1 MTTSPHRASLHRFQQ
16 GLARLASIASALAVL
31 VAGVDLLGWALGSR
45 FLTQLLPLP
54 GAGLMMPNT
63 AIGLALSGTALWLLH
78 PKGASRPRRVS
89 GRALA
94 LIPLLLGGLVLSEY
108 LFGLDA
114 GMDLLFFG
122 ETVQRMAPMLPGRP
136 SPMGALNFCL
146 LGLALL
152 LLHVRTRRG
161 WLAARPLA
169 LIVTLTSA
177 QVLIGYLYLEGS
189 LAEPRRLFSF
199 LPPFTPMAV
208 HTAALFL
215 LLSLGILSVHP
226 EHGLTGVLLRDDV
239 GGILV
244 RRLLPALLLTPLLV
258 GGVWILGERLGL
270 FGTTLGVSLF
280 VLVTMVAFLLV
291 IARNASTLSLLDA
304 QRHAMEQSLRL
315 SEARFAGIVSTAADA
330 IISVDEA
337 QRITLF
343 NTGAERIFGYAASEV
358 LGQSL
363 DLLVPERFQAL
374 HRQHLREF
382 AASERTARHMGERRT
397 ITGRRKNGEEF
408 PAEASISKLR
418 VDGTQLL
425 TVIVRD
431 ITARQRAEEGLRN
444 SEERFRTSFEDAPIG
459 MALVGLDGRFL
470 SVNGSLCGIVGYSP
484 KELLT
489 KTFQD
494 ITWPEDLELDL
505 ANVHRLLQGEIS
517 SYQMEKR
524 YIHKDGHRVTILLTA
539 SLVRGARGEPLHF
552 ISQIQDISERKQLEQ
567 AWRFLAESGPR
578 LAASLDSRTTL
589 TTVAGLAVPALADWC
604 LVEQLDEEGRVK
616 RVEGLAASPEKSRL
630 LRELLTPP
638 PQGGPSHPGHLISQ
652 VLRTGQ
658 PALLPE
664 LSEAVLES
672 AAEDPH
678 HLELLHHLE
687 PRSGLIIPLVTRG
700 RTLGALVL
708 VMSESGRRYEAR
720 DLALAEELAQRAALA
735 LDNACLHEKSE
746 QATRTRD
753 EVLRIVAHDLRTPL
767 NVISLS
773 TKVLLKHPPEK
784 RATDTKPL
792 EAIQKSV
799 DRATRL
805 ILDLLD
811 IARMEAGRLSVD
823 RGWEQTAPL
832 VREAAELHRALAEEK
847 SIQLR
852 VAVPEDA
859 PPVFADRDR
868 VLQILSNLLGNA
880 LKFTPMGGRILLR
893 AEPVGS
899 RVRFSVSDTGSGIP
913 EEDLPHLFE
922 PFWQASAGRKQGAG
936 LGLAIVKGL
945 VDAHGGQIWVES
957 SPGVGSTFF
966 FTLPTASPA
975 EAHPPAHA

>member
-1 MTTSPHRASLHRFQQ
+1 MTTSPHRASLRRLKQ
-16 GLARLASIASALAVL
+16 GLAPLAPAVSGLAVL
-31 VAGVDLLGWALGSR
+31 VASFNLLGWALGSR
-45 FLTQLLPLP
+45 PLTRLIPVQ
-54 GAGLMMPNT
+54 GAISMMPNT
-63 AIGLALSGTALWLLH
+63 AIGFILSGLALWLLH
-78 PKGASRPRRVS
+78 PEGPDRRRRTT
-89 GRALA
+89 GQALA
-94 LIPLLLGGLVLSEY
+94 LVTLLLGGLTLAEY

-114 GMDLLFFG
+114 GIDLLLFG
-122 ETVQRMAPMLPGRP
+122 GTVQRMVPLSPGRP
-136 SPMGALNFCL
+136 SPMTAMNFCL
-146 LGLALL
+146 LGGALL
-152 LLHVRTRRG
+152 LLHVRTRQGR
-161 WLAARPLA
+161 LPARFLA
-169 LIVTLTSA
+169 LTVTLLSA
-177 QVLIGYLYLEGS
+177 QVLIGYMYLEES
-189 LAEPRRLFSF
+189 LFGPRRLFSF

-226 EHGLTGVLLRDDV
+226 ERGLTGLLLRDDV

-244 RRLLPALLLTPLLV
+244 RRLLPAVLLTPLLV
-258 GGVWILGERLGL
+258 GGMWLLGERLGL

-280 VLVTMVAFLLV
+280 VLATMVAFLFVL
-291 IARNASTLSLLDA
+291 ARNASTLSRLDA

-330 IISVDEA
+330 ILSIDEA

-343 NTGAERIFGYAASEV
+343 NTGAEHIFGYPANEV
-358 LGQSL
+358 LGRPL
-363 DLLVPERFQAL
+363 NLLLPERFQAI
-374 HRQHLREF
+374 HRQHIREF
-382 AASERTARHMGERRT
+382 AASGQTARHMGERRT
-397 ITGRRKNGEEF
+397 IIGRRKNGDEF

-418 VDGTQLL
+418 VDGTELL

-470 SVNGSLCGIVGYSP
+470 NVNGSLCGIVGYSH
-484 KELLT
+484 KELIT

-494 ITWPEDLELDL
+494 ITWPEDLELHL
-505 ANVHRLLQGEIS
+505 ANAHRLLQGEIS

-524 YIHKDGHRVTILLTA
+524 YIHKDGHRVTILLTG
-539 SLVRGARGEPLHF
+539 SLVRGARGEPLHY
-552 ISQIQDISERKQLEQ
+552 IEQLQDISERKQLEQ
-567 AWRFLAESGPR
+567 AWRFLAEAGPR
-578 LAASLDSRTTL
+578 LAASLDAQTTL
-589 TTVAGLAVPALADWC
+589 TTVAGLAVPALADWS

-616 RVEGLAASPEKSRL
+616 RVEGLADSPEKSRL
-630 LRELLTPP
+630 LRELLTTQPRR
-638 PQGGPSHPGHLISQ
+638 PSNPRHLLAH

-664 LSEAVLES
+664 FSEAVLEA
-672 AAEDPH
+672 AAEDSH
-678 HLELLHHLE
+678 HLELLHRLE
-687 PRSGLIIPLVTRG
+687 PRSGLVVPLVTRG
-700 RTLGALVL
+700 RNLGTLLL

-735 LDNACLHEKSE
+735 IDNACLHEKSE
-746 QATRTRD
+746 QATHTRD

-792 EAIQKSV
+792 EAIQKAV

-823 RGWEQTAPL
+823 RGPEQTAPL

-847 SIQLR
+847 SIQLM
-852 VAVPEDA
+852 VSVPEDA

-893 AEPVGS
+893 AEPAGS
-899 RVRFSVSDTGSGIP
+899 LVRFSVSDTGSGIP

-945 VDAHGGQIWVES
+945 VDAHGGHLRVES

-975 EAHPPAHA
+975 EVHPRPHA